1 MWNIV
6 WHCTKHPSYDIL
18 WGLLSTGWLFYCG
31 WKSASINFNSV
42 FKSSRSC
49 LVGTTAKLEAGS
61 LVLEHCKPTSYE
73 RWDVKGWTSDGA
85 SSRGKVKKGAKP
97 FLLLKKKKKN
107 TVPLLLYA
115 VLGKQHDSKM
125 ERFLYT
131 HPLCCPTQPKLP
143 AHKVGST
150 FRATEKNKTIHSC
163 FTSGAAKPQP
173 LHSCLLTLSGLRHT
187 TSMFSAKTWWAEE
200 KLF

>member
-1 MWNIV
+1 MWSIV
-6 WHCTKHPSYDIL
+6 WHCTKHRSYDIL

-61 LVLEHCKPTSYE
+61 LVLEHCKPTSYK

-97 FLLLKKKKKN
+97 FLLRKKEHSS
-107 TVPLLLYA
+107 TTSV
-115 VLGKQHDSKM
+115 
-125 ERFLYT
+125 
-131 HPLCCPTQPKLP
+131 CCTWQT
-143 AHKVGST
+143 AWQQDG
-150 FRATEKNKTIHSC
+150 
-163 FTSGAAKPQP
+163 
-173 LHSCLLTLSGLRHT
+173 TLSLHT
-187 TSMFSAKTWWAEE
+187 PTVLPNTAQTPSSQGGQHIRSNREE
-200 KLF
+200 QDHSFLFHLWSCQTTAPPQLPTDPFRFASHNINV